1 MLLFSVIVALVSTYL
16 VFSQKVRT
24 DIVMIHLL
32 GFAAISS
39 GVFVFTGSIN
49 AFLAGTVL
57 FLASGIYWT
66 ASEFFYVLDSMHE

>member
-1 MLLFSVIVALVSTYL
+1 MFLFSAIIMLVSTYL
-16 VFSQKVRT
+16 VFNQKFRT

-32 GFAAISS
+32 GFSAITS

-57 FLASGIYWT
+57 FLTSGIYWT
-66 ASEFFYVLDSMHE
+66 ASEFFLVLDSMHE